1 LALLLLLGGFAYGIK
16 ARLRWT
22 RAQEE
27 LRSVRKSLSQL
38 FGDQSHRQLFH
49 SSEGLLSALLE
60 VAETG
65 PQAQAVLDEL
75 IPIVREYHG
84 RAMANGSEAWEEV
97 RDSFLEQERHPIRVV
112 KGAAGWV
119 VLLGLAGTVLG
130 FGTAMPALRNVL
142 TAPNTVPSTAA
153 SSGPSESVPD
163 RAVLAGQ
170 RLSKVLNSL
179 EGVFSATFAGV
190 FSALL
195 LSILGLV
202 SLEPAFNR
210 YSREVDL
217 LGARW
222 FVPLIHAPDTLVD
235 DALRSELKVYFER
248 VSERLEAVLHP
259 LIRSLSV
266 GLEQMSGLATD
277 FSGNIRMGVSTL
289 ETFRDAVA
297 RLGGSAEGAVEQ
309 LVKIVDLSVN
319 FVRELETLQEKGA
332 KTLAVPAERL
342 AGSAAAI
349 DGRIEAL
356 DGRLASLGDASRDI
370 AKIVAASQA
379 GIASLPVSLQHGLKP
394 LFEMQANV
402 LLEGQGQSAKT
413 NREAL
418 SELTVST
425 QLLRNLVASTQGSS
439 GREEWVRD
447 LGAGLAKLDA
457 RLADLPD
464 RMQEVRA
471 PQKAQEGGS
480 SGTEAE
486 LFRILRDIRVS
497 LAAMAQ
503 SRPRPIVQR
512 ESSPPLSVVKPRGEA
527 RSPSRWQVF
536 KLRLSRVFAWANS
549 SKRARP

>member
-1 LALLLLLGGFAYGIK
+1 M
-16 ARLRWT
+16 
-22 RAQEE
+22 
-27 LRSVRKSLSQL
+27 RKSLSQL
-38 FGDQSHRQLFH
+38 FDDQTHRQLFH

-60 VAETG
+60 LAETG
-65 PQAQAVLDEL
+65 SQAQAILDEL
-75 IPIVREYHG
+75 IPIIREYHS
-84 RAMANGSEAWEEV
+84 RAMTDGSGAWEEI

-130 FGTAMPALRNVL
+130 FGTAMPSLRNVL
-142 TAPNTVPSTAA
+142 TTQSTA
-153 SSGPSESVPD
+153 SSTPAPAGPSESASD

-248 VSERLEAVLHP
+248 VSERLESVLHP
-259 LIRSLSV
+259 LVRSLSV
-266 GLEQMSGLATD
+266 SLEQMSGLATS

-289 ETFRDAVA
+289 ETFHDAVA

-332 KTLAVPAERL
+332 KTLAIPAERL
-342 AGSAAAI
+342 ASSAAAI
-349 DGRIEAL
+349 DRRMETL

-379 GIASLPVSLQHGLKP
+379 GIASLPVSLQHGLRP
-394 LFEMQANV
+394 LFEMQVSA
-402 LLEGQGQSAKT
+402 LLEGQSQSTKT

-418 SELTVST
+418 SELTTST
-425 QLLRNLVASTQGSS
+425 QLLRNLVSSTQGSS
-439 GREEWVRD
+439 ARDEWIRD
-447 LGAGLAKLDA
+447 LGTGLAKLDA
-457 RLADLPD
+457 RLAELPN
-464 RMQEVRA
+464 RIQEVRA
-471 PQKAQEGGS
+471 PQRALERDS
-480 SGTEAE
+480 SGAEAE

-497 LAAMAQ
+497 LAALAQ
-503 SRPRPIVQR
+503 RGPRPIARVESPLPVVR
-512 ESSPPLSVVKPRGEA
+512 PLGEASSPSH
-527 RSPSRWQVF
+527 WQAF
-536 KLRLSRVFAWANS
+536 KFRFSRVFAWANF
-549 SKRARP
+549 SKKARP